1 MFDLNGKVALVSGA
15 SRGIGRACAEALAAC
30 GASVIVNFLNSAE
43 GAKEVVNSI
52 QSCGGQAIA
61 VRADVSERDDV
72 QAMMDVI
79 DEHFGK
85 LDIIVSNAAAG
96 GFRPLTQATPA
107 SFDSIMR
114 MNTAPLLWLTQA
126 ALPLFQS
133 SEGISRVIA
142 ISSHGSIRGIANYGL
157 IGTSKAALESLVR
170 HLAFELG
177 RSGVN
182 VNAIM
187 PGIVATDA
195 IKTLPGSEGMLK
207 SVQEQILVRD
217 RMLTPVD
224 VAGAVL
230 FLASRFSD
238 LVQGQVIVVCI
249 QRRHPKLCRTAKSL
263 QRAWRN
269 DSGFF
274 LFR

>member
-15 SRGIGRACAEALAAC
+15 SRGIGRACAESLAAC

-52 QSCGGQAIA
+52 QSCGGRAIA

-79 DEHFGK
+79 DEQFGK

-114 MNTAPLLWLTQA
+114 MNAAPLLWLTQA

-195 IKTLPGSEGMLK
+195 IRTLPGSEGMLK

-217 RMLTPVD
+217 RMLKPAD
-224 VAGAVL
+224 VAGTVL
-230 FLASRFSD
+230 FLASRFSE
-238 LVQGQVIVVCI
+238 LIQGQVIVVDGGI
-249 QRRHPKLCRTAKSL
+249 SIRV
-263 QRAWRN
+263 
-269 DSGFF
+269 
-274 LFR
+274 

>member
-15 SRGIGRACAEALAAC
+15 SRGIGRACAESLAAC

-217 RMLTPVD
+217 RMLTPAD

-238 LVQGQVIVVCI
+238 LVQGQVIVVDGGI
-249 QRRHPKLCRTAKSL
+249 SIRV
-263 QRAWRN
+263 
-269 DSGFF
+269 
-274 LFR
+274 

>member
-15 SRGIGRACAEALAAC
+15 SRGIGRACAESLAAC

-79 DEHFGK
+79 DEQFGK

-114 MNTAPLLWLTQA
+114 MNAAPLLWLTQA

-133 SEGISRVIA
+133 TEGISRVIA

-195 IKTLPGSEGMLK
+195 IRTLPGSEGMLK

-217 RMLTPVD
+217 RMLKPAD
-224 VAGAVL
+224 VAGTVL
-230 FLASRFSD
+230 FLASRFSE
-238 LVQGQVIVVCI
+238 LIQGQVIVVDGGI
-249 QRRHPKLCRTAKSL
+249 SIRV
-263 QRAWRN
+263 
-269 DSGFF
+269 
-274 LFR
+274 

>member
-15 SRGIGRACAEALAAC
+15 SRGIGRACAESLAAC

-79 DEHFGK
+79 DEQFGK

-114 MNTAPLLWLTQA
+114 MNAAPLLWLTQA
-126 ALPLFQS
+126 ALPLFQC

-195 IKTLPGSEGMLK
+195 IRTLPGSEGMLK

-217 RMLTPVD
+217 RMLKPAD
-224 VAGAVL
+224 VAGTVL
-230 FLASRFSD
+230 FLASRFSE
-238 LVQGQVIVVCI
+238 LIQGQVIVVDGGI
-249 QRRHPKLCRTAKSL
+249 SIRV
-263 QRAWRN
+263 
-269 DSGFF
+269 
-274 LFR
+274 

>member
-1 MFDLNGKVALVSGA
+1 
-15 SRGIGRACAEALAAC
+15 
-30 GASVIVNFLNSAE
+30 VIVNFLNSAE

-217 RMLTPVD
+217 RMLTPAD

-238 LVQGQVIVVCI
+238 LVQGQVIVVDGGI
-249 QRRHPKLCRTAKSL
+249 SIRV
-263 QRAWRN
+263 
-269 DSGFF
+269 
-274 LFR
+274 